1 MFFDNDLITHLKTN
15 NSLQVDSLI
24 IAEWNQNDLS
34 NIENYGN
41 YRWRPSSASV
51 DVFRNLAPSYD
62 PNDDGNFYTGALE
75 SKYIWI

>member
-1 MFFDNDLITHLKTN
+1 
-15 NSLQVDSLI
+15 
-24 IAEWNQNDLS
+24 
-34 NIENYGN
+34 
-41 YRWRPSSASV
+41 V